1 MMKQKRLILALTLAL
16 AAGAWQSPRPARAA
30 GDCGCCGPTSPGDRD
45 AAYAKARVEKG
56 VQHATVVVDGGYS
69 PATVSVKAGQPVELT
84 FLRKEQSGCG
94 DVVQFPTL
102 GLKRALKTGEK
113 TLVTFTPKK
122 AGTIP
127 FTCGMNMYRGQV
139 VVK

>member
-1 MMKQKRLILALTLAL
+1 MMKPKRLMLALTAAL
-16 AAGAWQSPRPARAA
+16 AAGAWLSAQPARAA
-30 GDCGCCGPTSPGDRD
+30 GDCGCCDQAAPRDREV
-45 AAYAKARVEKG
+45 KAREEKG
-56 VQHATVVVDGGYS
+56 VQRATVAVDGGYS

-84 FLRKEQSGCG
+84 FLRKEESGCG
-94 DVVQFPTL
+94 DLVQFPTL

-113 TLVTFTPKK
+113 TILTFTPKN
-122 AGTIP
+122 AGTIA